1 MLNSNSNIV
10 IDLKSSSTQAAGEG
24 VWVTDKGDRIE
35 GHFQNHTVKL
45 RMTFLSIT
53 IVGSCFR

>member
-45 RMTFLSIT
+45 RMTLSIT
-53 IVGSCFR
+53 IVGCCFR

>member
-1 MLNSNSNIV
+1 MLNSNSNVV
-10 IDLKSSSTQAAGEG
+10 IDLKSTQAAGEG

-45 RMTFLSIT
+45 RMTLSIT
-53 IVGSCFR
+53 IVGRCFR